1 MGWLLRNWHIKLSA
15 VLLATVLYTGLV
27 FSGSFSEDEL
37 QVRIDQANVSRDAF
51 VLSGDLGLVQVRYRA
66 SADAPANLSADDFV
80 AQVDMAAYDMELA
93 PQPQQLPVTVR
104 SLRDGVEVIEIEP
117 SEVRVA
123 IDRIAVR
130 TVEVEVDPGVIPEGL
145 EIDRPVASPAEVQVR
160 GPASVVEQVDRAV
173 ALVNIPASGIDVNEA
188 VDLTAV
194 DIGGQPV
201 GEGMIELDPET
212 VSVQVEVSAVETR
225 TTVVVRP
232 DVSGVPAAGFAL
244 ESLGVDPSVVTIVGV
259 PEDLSS
265 VTSLSTAPISID
277 GLSATE
283 SFAVA
288 LELPDGVTLA
298 PGEPDEVTVTAT
310 IGPSVSSRTFVVGIV
325 CEGAGEN
332 TCIPASDQVAVT
344 LSGSGEAM
352 SALSA
357 ADVTPV
363 VNVTGLAPG
372 TFTLQLSLVGLP
384 PGVQLEAM
392 SPQSVRVTIV
402 APAPEPTPTPAPTP
416 AP

>member
-1 MGWLLRNWHIKLSA
+1 MGGLLRNWHIKLSA

-27 FSGSFSEDEL
+27 FSGSFSEDEI

-51 VLSGDLGLVQVRYRA
+51 VLSGDLGLVEVRYRA

-80 AQVDMAAYDMELA
+80 AQVDMAAYDMDLA

-130 TVEVEVDPGVIPEGL
+130 TVEVEVDSGVIPEGL

-160 GPASVVEQVDRAV
+160 GPASVVERVDRVV

-225 TTVVVRP
+225 TTVLVRP
-232 DVSGVPAAGFAL
+232 NVEPTPPAAGFAL

-259 PEDLSS
+259 PEDLAS
-265 VTSLSTAPISID
+265 VTSIATAPISVA

-283 SFAVA
+283 SFTVA
-288 LELPDGVTLA
+288 LELPDGVSLA
-298 PGEPDEVTVTAT
+298 PGEPEEVTVTAT

-332 TCIPASDQVAVT
+332 ACIPASDQVAVT

-352 SALSA
+352 SALTA

-372 TFTLQLSLVGLP
+372 TFTLQLSLGGLP

-402 APAPEPTPTPAPTP
+402 APAPEPTPTPAP
-416 AP
+416 